1 LEFAINHSAAFLWDN
16 QAQEFRAISF
26 QDLSIH
32 PMDLGILHGAMVV
45 ERLRTFN
52 QQLPNSLPH
61 WKRLSL
67 GCQTLGIRHS
77 CSAERFSDALL
88 KLLDANRTWIVHEPD
103 VSMIAV
109 ATPGNPEFGL
119 GDCTLYLHLQQL
131 PWTRLHSWYLDGT
144 SLVSSQ
150 YATGAGISWP
160 APIKV
165 RNRLGY
171 YLADRDAKRGIG
183 GRGENPRGLGLLRTT
198 TGSVADTS
206 VANLL
211 MIDANDTWIS
221 PRPST
226 VMLGTSF
233 RFCESLLAETETRI
247 IFRDICFEEL
257 GLAKELILVGNTG
270 CVWHASEWD
279 GQSIGDGRA
288 GSQCRRLQDLWIKRL
303 GFDWL
308 HQGSTTCHQGTKMI
322 N

>member
-1 LEFAINHSAAFLWDN
+1 
-16 QAQEFRAISF
+16 
-26 QDLSIH
+26 
-32 PMDLGILHGAMVV
+32 MDLGILHGAMVV

-233 RFCESLLAETETRI
+233 RFCESLLAETETQI
-247 IFRDICFEEL
+247 IFRDICLEEL